1 MLSGG
6 NSFSETR
13 DLTIAKTAS
22 SNTRKSRHVLVVYA
36 LLAVG
41 SLTTFGLLQIFM
53 EYDSRVGQLEL
64 LGALT
69 ILVVLGGLRVTNNLD
84 IARSCFLLTMIALLI
99 VMLVTG
105 GTGGTG
111 ILWCFMFPVAAFF
124 LAGKLEGTS
133 WVIFLM
139 AIIFLLWA
147 ISKIYNIPLYYDD
160 IATRQ
165 LLVTLLV
172 VSVALYV
179 YQGSRETWEL
189 QARHS
194 QHQLQENIRQMAALH
209 AKVDY
214 AKSEF
219 VTLASHQL
227 RTPIS
232 AIGWN
237 SEMLLSG
244 DIGELTHDQAGY
256 VQGVYDSNR
265 RLSVIVDS
273 MLLVSSLELGTLSVR
288 PESMDLAAF
297 MRKLLSE
304 ELKKHDDKKL
314 EITQNFASDV
324 PKIKLDPHIAR
335 QIFRNLFSNAIKYT
349 PDGGQVAISVERVDK
364 KLLPGSKGSV
374 QIIVSDSG
382 YGIPQS
388 DQKNVF
394 AKLFRAANIKAKDVD
409 GTGLGLY
416 IVKALVDEVGG
427 SVSFESEENKG
438 STFTVMLPLE
448 GMPSKAGGKENG
460 NELRQ

>member
-6 NSFSETR
+6 NSFGETR
-13 DLTIAKTAS
+13 VLTTAAIAP
-22 SNTRKSRHVLVVYA
+22 SNTRKNRHVLVVYA
-36 LLAVG
+36 LLAVA
-41 SLTTFGLLQIFM
+41 SLTVFGASQIFV
-53 EYDSRVGQLEL
+53 EDNPLLGQLEL

-69 ILVVLGGLRVTNNLD
+69 VLLILGGLRVTNNLD
-84 IARSCFLLTMIALLI
+84 IARSCFLLTIIALLI
-99 VMLVTG
+99 VMMITG
-105 GTGGTG
+105 GTEGTG
-111 ILWCFMFPVAAFF
+111 VLWCFLFPVAAFF

-147 ISKIYNIPLYYDD
+147 ISKVYNIPLYYDD
-160 IATRQ
+160 ITVRQ

-172 VSVALYV
+172 VSIALYV

-194 QHQLQENIRQMAALH
+194 QHQLQENIRQMGALH

-244 DIGELTHDQAGY
+244 DIGKLTKDQAEY

-265 RLSVIVDS
+265 RLGAIVDS
-273 MLLVSSLELGTLSVR
+273 MLLVSSLDLGTLYVR
-288 PESMDLAAF
+288 AEPVDLDAF
-297 MRKLLSE
+297 MRKLLNE
-304 ELKKHDDKKL
+304 ELKKYPDKKL
-314 EITQNFASDV
+314 EITRKIAPDM
-324 PKIKLDPHIAR
+324 PKIKLDPHIAK
-335 QIFRNLFSNAIKYT
+335 QILQNLFSNAIKYT
-349 PDGGQVAISVERVDK
+349 PEGGNITVSAERVDK
-364 KLLPGSKGSV
+364 KLLPGSRGSV
-374 QIIVSDSG
+374 QIIVSDTG
-382 YGIPQS
+382 YGIPES
-388 DQKNVF
+388 EQKNVF
-394 AKLFRAANIKAKDVD
+394 AKLFRAANIKSKDVN

-416 IVKALVDEVGG
+416 IVKALVNEVGG
-427 SVSFESEENKG
+427 SVSFESKENKG
-438 STFTVMLPLE
+438 STFTVILPIE
-448 GMPSKAGGKENG
+448 GMLNKEGGKDGARE
-460 NELRQ
+460 